1 MATSVFQKSFIWAV
15 VSFFYR
21 VFIPIGI
28 FSSCIIIDVVC
39 TMLWTCSVSDVR
51 GIHGP
56 DFSRETWE
64 SFLYL
69 EFIIVIFV
77 WFLPFIVFGRTCN
90 FELNICSSK
99 NIIGYPC
106 LTMGVCGF
114 TPGCVPRWNLRRDV
128 ILLFSSRVNRNSNQT
143 C

>member
-21 VFIPIGI
+21 VFIPIDI

-39 TMLWTCSVSDVR
+39 TMLWACSVSDVR
-51 GIHGP
+51 RIHGP

-77 WFLPFIVFGRTCN
+77 
-90 FELNICSSK
+90 
-99 NIIGYPC
+99 
-106 LTMGVCGF
+106 
-114 TPGCVPRWNLRRDV
+114 
-128 ILLFSSRVNRNSNQT
+128 
-143 C
+143 